1 ASLTHTYNSFN
12 RVISRITDSVN
23 CVALCEPVS
32 LDMKAPR
39 AGDSTL
45 RGLLAFLRCALLLH
59 DPRLALCGRLLRG
72 RWRGRRRTGFL
83 CCGCGPLVRHGRPRI
98 IVCGRGSGRT
108 VEPAIVFG
116 GTEDS

>member
-1 ASLTHTYNSFN
+1 MSAWIASQAACFTAAGAGKSGKPCDRLTPPYNSFN

-39 AGDSTL
+39 ARDSTL
-45 RGLLAFLRCALLLH
+45 RGLLAFLRCGLLLH

-72 RWRGRRRTGFL
+72 SWRGRRL
-83 CCGCGPLVRHGRPRI
+83 
-98 IVCGRGSGRT
+98 
-108 VEPAIVFG
+108 
-116 GTEDS
+116 